1 MNEYLEHAKNLL
13 NKANAKCEI
22 VYGGIS
28 RNENWKEKEKRNWYD
43 VTITTPRGKMTF
55 TFWDSIHN
63 TEISTMTFEEY
74 AKKKLKYN
82 RVEDMSYGE
91 KVKAKNDLARL
102 KADAVPNEYD
112 VLACLEKYDPGT
124 FEDFCSELGYNE
136 DRRTAERIYIAV
148 IKEYKD
154 LIRIFTEEQ
163 MEELREIQ

>member
-1 MNEYLEHAKNLL
+1 MNEYLEQVKNFL

-55 TFWDSIHN
+55 TFWDSIRN
-63 TEISTMTFEEY
+63 TKISTMTFEEY

-102 KADAVPNEYD
+102 KAKAVPNEYD
-112 VLACLEKYDPGT
+112 VLACLGKYDVGT
-124 FEDFCSELGYNE
+124 FEDFCSEFEYDE
-136 DRRTAERIYIAV
+136 DSRTAERIYIAV

-154 LIRIFTEEQ
+154 LTRIFTEKQ
-163 MEELREIQ
+163 MEELSEIQ

>member
-1 MNEYLEHAKNLL
+1 MNEYLEQVKNFL

-43 VTITTPRGKMTF
+43 VTITTPRGKMAF
-55 TFWDSIHN
+55 TFWDSIRN

-74 AKKKLKYN
+74 AKKELKYN

-91 KVKAKNDLARL
+91 KVKAKKDLARL
-102 KADAVPNEYD
+102 KAKAVPDEYD
-112 VLACLEKYDPGT
+112 VFACLGKYDVGT
-124 FEDFCSELGYNE
+124 FEDFCSEFGYDE
-136 DRRTAERIYIAV
+136 DSRTAERIYIAV

-154 LIRIFTEEQ
+154 LTRIFTEKQ
-163 MEELREIQ
+163 MEELSEIQ

>member
-1 MNEYLEHAKNLL
+1 MDEYLEQANNFL

-28 RNENWKEKEKRNWYD
+28 RNESWKEKEKRNWYD
-43 VTITTPRGKMTF
+43 VTITTPRGKMAF

-112 VLACLEKYDPGT
+112 VLACLEKYDVGT
-124 FEDFCSELGYNE
+124 FEDFYSEFGYDE
-136 DRRTAERIYIAV
+136 DSRTAERIYIAV

-154 LIRIFTEEQ
+154 LTRIFTEEQ
-163 MEELREIQ
+163 MKELSEIQ